1 MKGTR
6 QPPDGGARQQF
17 YCTPGVLIFS
27 CICSSSDFI
36 SGYVFG
42 YFPSSSVSLYFSDSF
57 DFLVVFISC
66 DLMFF
71 DVFISFYLC
80 CFVFLFFL
88 FPCIRVASE
97 RMFLPVIA
105 QHNGIA
111 LYYCGLPGST

>member
-1 MKGTR
+1 MLVSFLLFLLVVCFLECLSHKLQGRVKGTR

-71 DVFISFYLC
+71 
-80 CFVFLFFL
+80 
-88 FPCIRVASE
+88 
-97 RMFLPVIA
+97 
-105 QHNGIA
+105 
-111 LYYCGLPGST
+111 